1 MGSVACWDFTATSTL
16 ELTAPVLP
24 SRRSVA
30 EYDLGCCPARTV
42 TVDKARSTRLPIV
55 EDIRIGRIGRALRH
69 RQRLRQVDLGRRVGV
84 SQGEV
89 SLFERGRISGMPIR
103 TIRRI
108 LAGVDAELVLTVRWR
123 GGDLDRVLDEA
134 HARLGERV
142 VGMLQ
147 GDGWV
152 AIPEVSF
159 SVFGDRGS
167 IDILGWH
174 PATQSLLV
182 IELKSEI
189 ASIEETLRRHDVKL
203 RLARRIALERFDW
216 DAVSVARLLVLP
228 EHRTIRR
235 QVEDKAKLFQSVYPA
250 RNVAVRHWL
259 SSPAGP
265 LSGILFVSPTS
276 SARGAP
282 GQPVRKRVRVG
293 VPLTDRRS
301 CRHRPSSFPPTTSDS
316 AV

>member
-1 MGSVACWDFTATSTL
+1 M
-16 ELTAPVLP
+16 
-24 SRRSVA
+24 
-30 EYDLGCCPARTV
+30 
-42 TVDKARSTRLPIV
+42 
-55 EDIRIGRIGRALRH
+55 EDIRIGRIGRALRR

-108 LAGVDAELVLTVRWR
+108 LAGVDAELVLTIRWP

-147 GDGWV
+147 GDGWGV

-167 IDILGWH
+167 VDILGWH
-174 PATQSLLV
+174 PATRSLLV

-203 RLARRIALERFDW
+203 RLARRIALERFSW

-235 QVEDKAKLFQSVYPA
+235 QAEDKAKLFQSVHPA
-250 RNVAVRHWL
+250 PECCRPALAELARWPAVPNL
-259 SSPAGP
+259 
-265 LSGILFVSPTS
+265 VSCHLR
-276 SARGAP
+276 ARLVVRR

-293 VPLTDRRS
+293 VPLTDGALVAGHRRS
-301 CRHRPSSFPPTTSDS
+301 SLPTTSDS
-316 AV
+316 AVWQTGAVICPGPRNRGRRRA